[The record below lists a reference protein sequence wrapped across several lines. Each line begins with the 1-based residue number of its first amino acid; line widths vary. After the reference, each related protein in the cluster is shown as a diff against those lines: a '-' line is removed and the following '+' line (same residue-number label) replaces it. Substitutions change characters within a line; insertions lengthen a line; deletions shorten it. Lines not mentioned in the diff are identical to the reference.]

1 MFLGLSL
8 GAIAA
13 MSIVVNFAYQWY
25 VLTTIG
31 PGPATDALFAGTMVP
46 QLVLVIASGSLN
58 YVLIPLLAVQEPEG
72 RTRLAWTYFQGIGL
86 ACLGLVALLMLTA
99 AWWVPVTV
107 PGFTAANVDLA
118 IHLTRVQLLAT
129 AFTAVTGVEVALHHA
144 KQHFLRA
151 ESAGVLASV
160 VGLAFIVWGLPR
172 MGIEAAAWGTVLRAA
187 VQMLLLTAG
196 MGRYRTPHWADP
208 GLALGLRRSAPLIGG
223 QLYFKSDAMF
233 DRFLASLAPPGAL
246 SLYHVAQQ
254 LYSSAAMVLNRAV
267 VAPVVPRLS
276 RLASGNGWTEF
287 VGEVN
292 RRLVVMLGIALAITA
307 GLALLG
313 RPVLGLI
320 FGRGE
325 FTPDRVAHLWWLLLL
340 LSGVWIGGALGQI
353 LSTSFYAQGDTRTPT
368 RVGIIGFTLAI
379 GLKLVAFR
387 GYGIEGLSVAAS
399 AYYLLN
405 ASALFVLLRRR
416 ARRVIATMLPLEG
429 LARP

>member
-1 MFLGLSL
+1 MNRARCRREDS
-8 GAIAA
+8 
-13 MSIVVNFAYQWY
+13 
-25 VLTTIG
+25 
-31 PGPATDALFAGTMVP
+31 
-46 QLVLVIASGSLN
+46 
-58 YVLIPLLAVQEPEG
+58 
-72 RTRLAWTYFQGIGL
+72 
-86 ACLGLVALLMLTA
+86 
-99 AWWVPVTV
+99 
-107 PGFTAANVDLA
+107 DLA
-118 IHLTRVQLLAT
+118 AQYSSNTIFRQPLRRLHQQLLGE
-129 AFTAVTGVEVALHHA
+129 FRGPVGFDLREDRSGGLGFHHS
-144 KQHFLRA
+144 
-151 ESAGVLASV
+151 E
-160 VGLAFIVWGLPR
+160 
-172 MGIEAAAWGTVLRAA
+172 
-187 VQMLLLTAG
+187 
-196 MGRYRTPHWADP
+196 D
-208 GLALGLRRSAPLIGG
+208 
-223 QLYFKSDAMF
+223 F

-387 GYGIEGLSVAAS
+387 SYGIEGLSVAAS